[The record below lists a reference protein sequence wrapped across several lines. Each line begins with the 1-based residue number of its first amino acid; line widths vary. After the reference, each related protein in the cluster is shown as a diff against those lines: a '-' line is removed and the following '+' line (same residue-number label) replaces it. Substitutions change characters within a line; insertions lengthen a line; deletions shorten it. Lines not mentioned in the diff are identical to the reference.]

1 MNKMTD
7 LLDKIERRL
16 GTKILNLPKQLSKE
30 EWVTIIEK
38 DTIPTFSRYLP
49 NAIKVLVNTK
59 ETDSE
64 GYSWVDDNLPDSVKI
79 IGIRDIDWSSFGVIN
94 GGSRTPAG
102 FGIYDMW
109 SSQYGLDEIGLLQ
122 ARADVSSFYN
132 TAIYPE
138 YKYPNK
144 IRFKTSAG
152 TAAINFQYDTVPV
165 TLLVEHS
172 KDLSTIAP
180 SKMEIFENLATA
192 DVASFLYESLKYFDN
207 LETVFANIDIKIDSL
222 KERADRREDIINE
235 LKDGYVS
242 AANSNQPLLFTV

>member
-64 GYSWVDDNLPDSVKI
+64 GYSWVDDNLPDPVKI

-122 ARADVSSFYN
+122 ARADVNSFYN

-152 TAAINFQYDTVPV
+152 TTAINFQYDTVPV

>member
-64 GYSWVDDNLPDSVKI
+64 GYSWVDDNLPDYVKI

-122 ARADVSSFYN
+122 ARADVSSFFN

>member
-1 MNKMTD
+1 MNKMTM
-7 LLDKIERRL
+7 LLNKIERRL
-16 GTKILNLPKQLSKE
+16 GTNIINLPKQLSKE
-30 EWVTIIEK
+30 EWSNIIKE

-49 NAIKVLVNTK
+49 NAIRVLINTK

-64 GYSWVDDNLPDSVKI
+64 GYSWVDDNLSDSIKI
-79 IGIRDIDWSSFGVIN
+79 LGIRDIDWSAFGTIN
-94 GGSRTPAG
+94 GGSKTPAG

-109 SSQYGLDEIGLLQ
+109 SSQYGIDEIGLLQ
-122 ARADVSSFYN
+122 ARADVTSLYN

-138 YKYPNK
+138 FKYPNK
-144 IRFKTSAG
+144 IRFKTAAG

-172 KDLSTIAP
+172 LDLSTIAP
-180 SKMEIFENLATA
+180 TKMEIFENLATA
-192 DVASFLYESLKYFDN
+192 DVASFLYENLKYFDN

-222 KERADRREDIINE
+222 KERADKREDIINE

-242 AANSNQPLLFTV
+242 AANSNQPLMYTV